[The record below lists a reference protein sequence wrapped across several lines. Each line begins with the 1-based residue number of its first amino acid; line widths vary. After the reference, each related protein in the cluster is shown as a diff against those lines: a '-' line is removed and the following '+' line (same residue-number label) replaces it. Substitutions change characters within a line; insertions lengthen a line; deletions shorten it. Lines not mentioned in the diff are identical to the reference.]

1 MCSVFDLVF
10 AEGVEAIFRFSVAIL
25 KRNEKIICEL
35 EFEHLL
41 EFLKNGL
48 YEAYAVR
55 PFPCPRCVLMGV
67 AGGERAGRSGR
78 GTAVPCARVR
88 SRSAPN

>member
-1 MCSVFDLVF
+1 MSSVFDLVF

-25 KRNEKIICEL
+25 KRNEKVIMEL

-48 YEAYAVR
+48 FLAYAVR
-55 PFPCPRCVLMGV
+55 SRFIS
-67 AGGERAGRSGR
+67 RACKI
-78 GTAVPCARVR
+78 P
-88 SRSAPN
+88 

>member
-55 PFPCPRCVLMGV
+55 AFP
-67 AGGERAGRSGR
+67 
-78 GTAVPCARVR
+78 
-88 SRSAPN
+88 